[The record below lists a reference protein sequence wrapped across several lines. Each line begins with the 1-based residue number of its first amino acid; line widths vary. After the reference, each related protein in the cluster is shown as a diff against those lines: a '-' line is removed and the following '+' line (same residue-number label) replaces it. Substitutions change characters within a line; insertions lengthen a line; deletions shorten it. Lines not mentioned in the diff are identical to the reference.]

1 MPEIIPFK
9 GILYNQEKIKDL
21 EEVVAPPYD
30 VISSEAQD
38 RYYDNSPHNIIRLIF
53 GKESPSDNKLN
64 NQYIRAG
71 RLFKAWLRKKIL
83 IEDKKSSF
91 YLYNLD
97 YQIFGR
103 RKRLSGFIA
112 LIKLESFAQGK
123 VFPHEKTLSPAK
135 DHCLKALR
143 ACRAN
148 FNPVFSLYQDKGP
161 QIKKVLRE
169 GMKSSPLI
177 EVRDENKTRHRLWAV
192 SEQSKL
198 SLIKREM
205 RDKLI
210 FIADGH
216 HRYETALRF
225 SQELA
230 KREKSPSQKK
240 LYNYLMMFFTNMD
253 DKGLTILPA
262 QRLIQKTKRFK
273 MSKIAQS
280 FEIEILGFNK
290 LNELKQRERMFEG
303 MRELGRK
310 KTVFGM
316 YKGGSK
322 YYLLILKDE
331 FKKERLD
338 VKILHNLLINDI
350 LEVEEEDVDYL
361 KDEEK
366 AISLVRESKYRAV
379 LFHNPTRISD
389 LRRVARSGGIMPPK
403 STYFYPKLLSG
414 LVMNKF

>member
-9 GILYNQEKIKDL
+9 GIFYNQEKIKDL
-21 EEVVAPPYD
+21 EKASAPPYD

-53 GKESPSDNKLN
+53 GKEFPSDNKLN

-83 IEDKKSSF
+83 IEDKKPSF
-91 YLYNLD
+91 YFYCLD
-97 YQIFGR
+97 YQISGR

-112 LIKLESFAQGK
+112 LIKLERFAQGK

-135 DHCLKALR
+135 DHCLKTLR

-148 FNPVFSLYQDKGP
+148 FNPVFSLYQDKGS
-161 QIKKVLRE
+161 QIEKILRE

-177 EVRDENKTRHRLWAV
+177 EVKDENKVRHRLWAV

-198 SLIKREM
+198 SLIKKEM

-230 KREKSPSQKK
+230 KREKSPSIKK
-240 LYNYLMMFFTNMD
+240 LHNYLMMFFTNMD
-253 DKGLTILPA
+253 GRGLTILPA
-262 QRLIQKTKRFK
+262 QRLIRKIKRFK

-280 FEIEILGFNK
+280 FEIEILGFGK
-290 LNELKQRERMFEG
+290 SNELKQRERMFER

-310 KTVFGM
+310 KIVFGM

-322 YYLLILKDE
+322 YYLLILRDE

-338 VKILHNLLINDI
+338 IKILHNFLINNI
-350 LEVEEEDVDYL
+350 LGIEEEDVDYL

-366 AISLVRESKYRAV
+366 AISLVKEGEYRAI
-379 LFHNPTRISD
+379 LFHNPTRIND
-389 LRRVARSGGIMPPK
+389 LRRVACSGGIMPPK

>member
-9 GILYNQEKIKDL
+9 GIFYNQEKIKDL
-21 EEVVAPPYD
+21 EKVVAPPYD

-38 RYYDNSPHNIIRLIF
+38 KYYDSHPHNIIRLIF

-83 IEDKKSSF
+83 IEDKNPSF
-91 YLYNLD
+91 YPYNLD
-97 YQIFGR
+97 YQIFER

-112 LIKLESFAQGK
+112 LIKLEDFAQGK

-135 DHCLKALR
+135 DYCLEALR

-148 FNPVFSLYQDKGP
+148 FNPVFSLYQDKSS
-161 QIKKVLRE
+161 QIEKILRE
-169 GMKSSPLI
+169 GMKSFPLI

-192 SEQSKL
+192 SEQSKI

-230 KREKSPSQKK
+230 KREKSPSQKEP
-240 LYNYLMMFFTNMD
+240 YNYLMMFFTNMD
-253 DKGLTILPA
+253 GRGLTILPA
-262 QRLIQKTKRFK
+262 QRLIRKIKRFK
-273 MSKIAQS
+273 MGKIAQS
-280 FEIEILGFNK
+280 FEIEIIGFGK
-290 LNELKQRERMFEG
+290 SNELKQRERMFEE

-310 KTVFGM
+310 KIVFGM

-322 YYLLILKDE
+322 YYLLILRDE

-366 AISLVRESKYRAV
+366 AISLVREGEYRAV
-379 LFHNPTRISD
+379 LFHNPTRIND
-389 LRRVARSGGIMPPK
+389 IGRVARSGGIMPPK